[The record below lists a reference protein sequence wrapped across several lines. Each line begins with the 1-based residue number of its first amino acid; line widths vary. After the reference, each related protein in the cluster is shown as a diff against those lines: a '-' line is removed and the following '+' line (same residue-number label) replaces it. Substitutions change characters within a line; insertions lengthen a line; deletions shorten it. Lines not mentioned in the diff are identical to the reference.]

1 MAIIN
6 TVAPESLDRQWSVNR
21 TDSPLST
28 STSSLPSSS
37 SSSSKVEEPT
47 TTTVDAATK
56 QDLLASYIL
65 SQLTTKE
72 IEIAARAAS
81 YEYLIASSSNIILF
95 EETKKYAKQYIERYL
110 NSKTSSSKKKPIN
123 VEDVLQKITST
134 LHFRREMDVEKLITA
149 CTTTQGGEYYY
160 ANRLQKQF
168 SSKHMFVQGYDK
180 DGRSTFIFRPKY
192 VQHNNQDSNKEWT
205 IKEAVYTMER
215 AIACTKTRDKTI
227 NAIVDMNGFNPIKH
241 SPPFEIGKEF
251 MVTLRNHYAGYIHK
265 IYIINAPSSFTW
277 VWSMFQT
284 FVGSDTRGK
293 IHFLHNTT
301 TTKKKDHGIEQQLE
315 SNYEK
320 DEIPS
325 WLLESSSSSSK
336 KKKKNDGC
344 DCNNDIDIER
354 YLYEIPFDQA
364 YGGR

>member
-28 STSSLPSSS
+28 STSSLPSS

-149 CTTTQGGEYYY
+149 CTTTKEGEYYY
-160 ANRLQKQF
+160 AHRLQKQL

-180 DGRSTFIFRPKY
+180 DGRSTFIFRPRY
-192 VQHNNQDSNKEWT
+192 VQHNNHDKEWT

-215 AIACTKTRDKTI
+215 AIASTKTPDNKTI

-251 MVTLRNHYAGYIHK
+251 MLTLRNHYAGYIHK
-265 IYIINAPSSFTW
+265 VYIINPPSSFTW
-277 VWSMFQT
+277 IWNMFQS
-284 FVGSDTRGK
+284 FVGSTTRSK
-293 IHFLHNTT
+293 INFIHTT
-301 TTKKKDHGIEQQLE
+301 RKHGIEQQLRTE
-315 SNYEK
+315 YDH
-320 DEIPS
+320 DEIPF
-325 WLLESSSSSSK
+325 WLLTSSK
-336 KKKKNDGC
+336 KKNGCENDF
-344 DCNNDIDIER
+344 DIER
-354 YLYEIPFDQA
+354 SCAVVFSDAHHL
-364 YGGR
+364 GGRNE